1 VAGKSPEVRIRRIVV
16 GFDAGAWRS
25 ETLRELA
32 ALAVETQAE
41 LVGVFIEDIDLLQLA
56 RLPFAAE
63 VGHSSAA
70 RRGLDPATLERELR
84 ARAEALRRALAAVL
98 DPARVAWSFRVA
110 REAPS
115 QVLATALAAA
125 LAEGHAPA
133 LLIPPRG
140 RPGAERRVIR
150 AAELSDALLRELIAA
165 AQPLLVLPRRERR

>member
-1 VAGKSPEVRIRRIVV
+1 MAGKSAEVRIRRIVV

-32 ALAVETQAE
+32 ALAVETESE
-41 LVGVFIEDIDLLQLA
+41 LLGVFIEDTSLLQLA

-63 VGHSSAA
+63 VGYTSAA
-70 RRGLDPATLERELR
+70 RRGLDPATLERDLR
-84 ARAEALRRALAAVL
+84 ARADALRRALAAVL

-115 QVLATALAAA
+115 QALAAA
-125 LAEGHAPA
+125 LAEGLAPA

-140 RPGAERRVIR
+140 RPHAAQRVVR
-150 AAELSDALLRELIAA
+150 ATELSDALLRELIAA
-165 AQPLLVLPRRERR
+165 ARPLLVLPREDAG